1 MSIDFISAAYRSN
14 LDAQRN
20 SQNYIKRYCF
30 RRMGYEQAQR
40 LEIGCKASLLL
51 KEIGKLNREN
61 FTIEQEIPSFNISSS
76 LKLAALAMMK
86 ERIHDQIHYSLL
98 RIITDDYFN

>member
-1 MSIDFISAAYRSN
+1 MSIDFISVAYRSN

-30 RRMGYEQAQR
+30 GRMGYEQVQR
-40 LEIGCKASLLL
+40 LEIGCKASLSL
-51 KEIGKLNREN
+51 KEIGKLNKES
-61 FTIEQEIPSFNISSS
+61 FAIEQEIPSINISSS